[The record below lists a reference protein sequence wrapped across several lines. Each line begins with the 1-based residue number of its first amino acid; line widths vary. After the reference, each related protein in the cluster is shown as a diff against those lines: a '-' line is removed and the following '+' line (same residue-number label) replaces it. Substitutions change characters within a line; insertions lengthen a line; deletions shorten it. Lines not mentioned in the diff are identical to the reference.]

1 MAVIKTKQDLRNATD
16 EEITSFFQNAHCI
29 GYFDT
34 DIPKENQV
42 SYCGKLT
49 NITINGEGS
58 NLCPPFLYVPK
69 SLSAFA
75 TVGLCEFKCSL
86 NLNRFRG
93 ELHQYRL
100 MVYRIMSVKIKD
112 VKSVSDKKEVEEMDN
127 LRLQDKFFIGQFFKN
142 KNGSYT
148 IKDIRRSNFSK
159 LNLQNGKQLPPLLFD
174 AKALSFEDGVYYKF
188 SWILKEVRD
197 NFTYLFAVDISKPFE
212 RLTPRSLVDI
222 LNKNNNKADADSAQK
237 IDSMLDTL
245 RNQLTASGKEIFIYE
260 LLQNANDYPIK
271 DANENNEK
279 VDVEFHLTNESL
291 LFMHSGAE
299 FNERN
304 VAAICNINDK
314 EKSDN
319 KDTIGYKGIGFKT
332 VFLSNNFVYLQ
343 TGKYSFSF
351 DEEKTRRKVNP
362 MWQITPFWTEFKEL
376 TPAERYVFT
385 NADDKFRVKFSLRP
399 KSKDTLRGPG
409 QSYRKMFQEV
419 FKNERVILFIPN
431 LSSVKIYLE
440 PYAEPIECRT
450 DNEHWQVN
458 HFQEPVDEKIT
469 ETINED
475 IDNQEKTGAL
485 KIPTKYYDFKQTKV
499 SFACAVEGSEL
510 KEVSDSLLYC
520 YLPTKAT
527 WGFKFLMNTDMIPT
541 GPRDDI
547 EIEFTDQINFNAEIS
562 EIAGRKFFQWI
573 KALCELKKYTYTS
586 IFSLI
591 PNFATN
597 IKEHGKYKELIER
610 FKAGFDAKIRTD
622 ELIPIGPNKYA
633 KVADII
639 LDETGLTASGIMTDE
654 DFIRI
659 TGTNCSLP
667 VKMLR
672 EDKDFTAFL
681 KRYLKDLRCDG
692 NVWGFDDLK
701 TLCTKAEFKEWLC
714 VQENNDRFL
723 DFLLTKGKLTDFA
736 QKEIFILEGSTELR
750 YGMNIY
756 YDVDAY
762 RDDLKNFNQ
771 YLPCLSLATR
781 RHFKDNEKW
790 DKAIANQFCA
800 FNCANVVDNLMLSA
814 ENIADTKKRLKD
826 KDTSIHFFKFLAE
839 NVPFKEQYLSLP
851 FINDKGQAS
860 NGFNAY
866 DKVFFDSVAQEGHAV
881 CDAKWMTGIK
891 TEFISSDY
899 LPVTQKYFTD
909 NFGVVTFSHEFVAT
923 YFVLHNLIKDYH
935 NTIATAI
942 GEDLETSKAFI
953 AYCYKNKSLYGDNS
967 LWDYAIHVN
976 NINAEASWQLGSLSH
991 IYFASKTYDSL
1002 SIKTW
1007 LSNDWMYEL
1016 DPKYLE
1022 GQENSTELKNFIGA
1036 SFGIHDI
1043 TEQSF
1048 FTEVVKAHLGGI
1060 FVNTNA
1066 SNDADGKKN
1075 IDFVKYLDANFLL
1088 IEKESSSLFEGLLVR
1103 TNDNACVA
1111 ANSNN
1116 LYCYDSELLSITQ
1129 KSWFPKNVV
1138 TICKADYGE
1147 SKTLKKIGVK
1157 TYVFSTFY
1165 DEVIIK
1171 NLATINANIKDKN
1184 TSIAFHNFIIGYKNQ
1199 LSDDQK
1205 KMMQGAKVYLYGHNI
1220 PAEKSSG
1227 HNILSEKANEL
1238 FAIGLVGASNL
1249 DIIDPDYLTGNNTD
1263 YWETNLNNTKF
1274 TASHFFTWLKNHIT
1288 VFNTT
1293 IQNKE
1298 KNLQFWRWAMENKT
1312 NKQLATVGGLTVLLK
1327 NGKMG
1332 STSDLI
1338 YMADDYLQDTKI
1350 EKLIINYN
1358 QNSLFISPEYIQ
1370 DGDDLNIWKEF
1381 WISAGIK
1388 YEMVDILVRT
1398 VMDILGTIDD
1408 EGLPSLIADNRDSLD
1423 DYYKGQNTTLIAK
1436 LKSLKVK
1443 TSDGKFRS
1451 ILETIYI
1458 TCEDKEP
1465 FSLIKLPNIITI
1477 DGNTKV
1483 GRLLRDILADGKIA
1497 PISTLQQWRQKKIDH
1512 YLFMQSTNVESIRG
1526 IHYQFLNE
1534 LAALKGQE
1542 NSGYGDLN
1550 NIEKILILNRDGQ
1563 FCAGNTLTSGSA
1575 YQPYFDFEKC
1585 GINTLAY
1592 VSDSYVEKCSEKINR
1607 LFYDFHVHYNFR
1619 KEDVGLLS
1627 HRECALYFWKE
1638 YLPGKNAS
1646 LIIRQ
1651 TAEESLLNDVA
1662 CIPTK
1667 DKVCKPSELYYGEE
1681 VEKFINNIEEPEN
1694 KFPLKSLP
1702 DIKLSDGT
1710 TIFKKLPFKST
1721 LDFLDALYATTANL
1735 NIGNER
1741 RCTLLQW
1748 MIASYKTEYDAKIKE
1763 YRDAETTRWRNINN
1777 KDVQIKQLYALE
1789 NGNATLDALFGTNP
1803 RIINW
1808 KQLPTA
1814 QDKFNQACQILGITI
1829 IRDNDEDL
1837 TTQAQNSLLYSERNN
1852 DLRLF
1857 ALVIAGV
1864 SDVQKWQEL
1873 YKQYCKKLEQLKLYK
1888 CASILIRYTQDKEIS
1903 TTLDNFYHPKDSNE
1917 FYFVNSL
1924 DDKLVYQD
1932 FVSAYRV
1939 YLGIPASMEDIM
1951 KFKIM
1956 DSIRKA
1962 YQYVKE
1968 RNELMLD
1975 EAFKEELVRLYPAAA
1990 GELRGNKV
1998 EEEEAG
2004 GINRQIFTTID
2015 TSDSD
2020 NQNAEIEQEAE
2031 VTSTAGQ
2038 EPNVESENSTVKV
2051 SGDSPQQSPSSHV
2064 DIEPGGSRHID
2075 DAKFDD
2081 DIISTSADERQP
2093 QAASTKPF
2101 GDSDAQLTE
2110 EPEDEFESENLP
2122 EQVEPEETGD
2132 DSVGDVDLSED
2143 EQPRQAYGS
2152 THAPA
2157 SRRPMSSG
2165 APCRTYSPGKGR
2177 GGFSEPEFD
2186 EEAAQDFIEKHQYK
2200 GATRTLVSR
2209 EPDEGEIAEIND
2221 LFEDPLTP
2229 EEIVTQHFLIRLRLY
2244 QRLIND
2250 QYITEGTKD
2259 DKRDFI
2265 TNKKTRY
2272 HLLSGKYIY
2281 PCSAL
2286 GGIMYISPQIWN
2298 LVEGGDTIVYAY
2310 VDNKSDDFMKF
2321 ESTEDILK
2329 WIDEDSIIIK
2339 LIGKEKVDVVR
2350 ELYSGALDGVAGTA
2364 YTLIRVRNGK
2374 YDALFNPINLPKEEK
2389 EEDYE

>member
-1 MAVIKTKQDLRNATD
+1 MAEIKTKQDLRNATN

-100 MVYRIMSVKIKD
+100 MVYRIKSVKIKD

-547 EIEFTDQINFNAEIS
+547 EIEFTDHINFNAEIS

-610 FKAGFDAKIRTD
+610 FKAGFDAKIRTE
-622 ELIPIGPNKYA
+622 ELIPVGPNKYA

-672 EDKDFTAFL
+672 EDKDFIAFL
-681 KRYLKDLRCDG
+681 KRYLKDLDCKD
-692 NVWGFDDLK
+692 NIWGFDDLEK
-701 TLCTKAEFKEWLC
+701 LCSKPEFQEWLG
-714 VQENNDRFL
+714 VQDNNDRFL
-723 DFLLTKGKLTDFA
+723 DLLLSEGKLTRFI
-736 QKEIFILEGSTELR
+736 KNKKKIFIEEDTGKLYSADKL
-750 YGMNIY
+750 Y

-762 RDDLKNFNQ
+762 LEDLKSFMDFIP
-771 YLPCLSLATR
+771 YLSLATR
-781 RHFKDNEKW
+781 KHFDGNEDW
-790 DKAIANQFCA
+790 DETIDEQFLTFDCNG
-800 FNCANVVDNLMLSA
+800 FVNDILMS
-814 ENIADTKKRLKD
+814 EEYISETKESLKN
-826 KDTSIHFFKFLAE
+826 KETSVHFFKFMAEKVKFKASHLA
-839 NVPFKEQYLSLP
+839 LP
-851 FINDKGQAS
+851 FINDNNEPA
-860 NGFNAY
+860 NEFEEY
-866 DKVFFDSVAQEGHAV
+866 DKVFITSQEGHTV
-881 CDAKWMTGIK
+881 CNAKWMSSII
-891 TEFISSDY
+891 TEFISPDY
-899 LPVTQKYFTD
+899 TKETLDYFKKH
-909 NFGVVTFSHEFVAT
+909 FEVEAFSHKF
-923 YFVLHNLIKDYH
+923 
-935 NTIATAI
+935 IAESFILNVQGGFHDVIAEAI
-942 GEDLETSKAFI
+942 GEDLEASKAFI
-953 AYCYKNKSLYGDNS
+953 EYCYSHKSHFLADS
-967 LWDYAIHVN
+967 LNGYALHVN
-976 NINAEASWQLGSLSH
+976 NINSEDSWQLRSYDK
-991 IYFASKTYDSL
+991 IYFSSKDYADMS
-1002 SIKTW
+1002 SKEW
-1007 LSNDWMYEL
+1007 LDDDWMFEL
-1016 DPKYLE
+1016 DPKYLV
-1022 GQENSTELKNFIGA
+1022 GQEDSKDLKRFITKT
-1036 SFGIHDI
+1036 FGVEEISSKKFYI
-1043 TEQSF
+1043 
-1048 FTEVVKAHLGGI
+1048 EVVRPHLEKI
-1060 FVNTNA
+1060 FININ
-1066 SNDADGKKN
+1066 SENDEDGHKN
-1075 IDFVKYLDANFLL
+1075 IDFIRYLDTNYDLIFKEQKDEDRFQKMSILTNEYNDALL
-1088 IEKESSSLFEGLLVR
+1088 TDDI
-1103 TNDNACVA
+1103 
-1111 ANSNN
+1111 
-1116 LYCYDSELLSITQ
+1116 LYCYDEELVSIMSQ
-1129 KSWFPKNVV
+1129 PWFPKDV
-1138 TICKADYGE
+1138 ILLCCPQYGNNGYSRSLE
-1147 SKTLKKIGVK
+1147 KIGVIK
-1157 TYVFSTFY
+1157 YEFSKFY
-1165 DEVIIK
+1165 NDVIVK
-1171 NLATINANIKDKN
+1171 ELESINDNIEDKAAN
-1184 TSIAFHNFIIGYKNQ
+1184 IAFHDFVNDNSSRLSSNQ
-1199 LSDDQK
+1199 LK
-1205 KMMQGAKVYLYGHNI
+1205 KMQDATVYLYGQDD
-1220 PAEKSSG
+1220 PAEKASG
-1227 HNILSEKANEL
+1227 HKILSPTAREL
-1238 FAIGLVGASNL
+1238 FEKGLVEASDL
-1249 DIIDPDYLTGNNTD
+1249 DIIDPAYHDDENHS
-1263 YWETNLNNTKF
+1263 YWGTNLGNQVF
-1274 TASHFFTWLKNHIT
+1274 EAPHFIKWLKKNIT
-1288 VFNTT
+1288 NFGN
-1293 IQNKE
+1293 ILQDRE
-1298 KNLQFWRWAMENKT
+1298 KNLLFWRWALENKA
-1312 NKQLATVGGLTVLLK
+1312 NDQIMGLSGLPVQLK
-1327 NGKMG
+1327 NGEVG
-1332 STSDLI
+1332 NTSDLI
-1338 YMADDYLQDTKI
+1338 YMADDYLLETKI
-1350 EKLIINYN
+1350 ENLILKYDPGA
-1358 QNSLFISPEYIQ
+1358 SFISPEYIVN
-1370 DGDDLNIWKEF
+1370 GDDINSWKEL
-1381 WISAGIK
+1381 WLSAGIK
-1388 YEMVDILVRT
+1388 FEMVDILA
-1398 VMDILGTIDD
+1398 GTIMRDLED
-1408 EGLPSLIADNRDSLD
+1408 IEEDGLPFLLAENRDNLD
-1423 DYYKGQNTTLIAK
+1423 NYYEGKLLSK

-1443 TSDGKFRS
+1443 TSDGTFRS
-1451 ILETIYI
+1451 ILETTYI

-1465 FSLIKLPNIITI
+1465 FSFIKLPNIIKI

-1512 YLFMQSTNVESIRG
+1512 YLFMQSTDIESIRS
-1526 IHYQFLNE
+1526 IHYQFINE
-1534 LAALKGQE
+1534 LAALKGQA

-1550 NIEKILILNRDGQ
+1550 NIEKILILNREGQ
-1563 FCAGNTLTSGSA
+1563 FCAGNMLTSGSA

-1585 GINTLAY
+1585 GINSLTY

-1607 LFYDFHVHYNFR
+1607 LFTDLHVHYNFR
-1619 KEDVGLLS
+1619 KEDVCLLS
-1627 HRECALYFWKE
+1627 NRECALYFWQV
-1638 YLPGKNAS
+1638 YLPGNNSTTIKR
-1646 LIIRQ
+1646 LIVD
-1651 TAEESLLNDVA
+1651 ENLLNNLA

-1667 DKVCKPSELYYGEE
+1667 NKVCKPSELYYGKE
-1681 VEKFINNIEEPEN
+1681 VENFIDNIEEPED

-1702 DIKLSDGT
+1702 DIILSDGT
-1710 TIFKKLPFKST
+1710 VIFKKLPFKST

-1741 RCTLLQW
+1741 RCILLEW

-1763 YRDAETTRWRNINN
+1763 YRDAESTCWRNNN
-1777 KDVQIKQLYALE
+1777 NNDVQIKQLYALDKSTT
-1789 NGNATLDALFGTNP
+1789 TLDALFGTNP
-1803 RIINW
+1803 RIINR

-1814 QDKFNQACQILGITI
+1814 QDKFNKACQILGITI
-1829 IRDNDEDL
+1829 INDNDTDL
-1837 TTQAQNSLLYSERNN
+1837 KTEAQSSVLYTERNN
-1852 DLRLF
+1852 ELRLF

-1864 SDVQKWQEL
+1864 SDEQKWQEQ
-1873 YKQYCKKLEQLKLYK
+1873 YKQYCEKLEKLKLYK
-1888 CASILIRYTQDKEIS
+1888 CESILIKYDKDKEIS
-1903 TTLDNFYHPKDSNE
+1903 TTLDNFYYPKDSNE

-1932 FVSAYRV
+1932 YVSAFRT
-1939 YLGIPASMEDIM
+1939 YLGAFKLKEDVIRL
-1951 KFKIM
+1951 KIM
-1956 DSIRKA
+1956 DNSKRA

-1975 EAFKEELVRLYPAAA
+1975 DAFKEELVRLYPQAA
-1990 GELRGNKV
+1990 GELRGNKI
-1998 EEEEAG
+1998 EEEETG
-2004 GINRQIFTTID
+2004 GIVRQKFTTID
-2015 TSDSD
+2015 IGNDDS
-2020 NQNAEIEQEAE
+2020 QTGEAEQELE
-2031 VTSTAGQ
+2031 ITSTAVQ
-2038 EPNVESENSTVKV
+2038 DPSAESETTV
-2051 SGDSPQQSPSSHV
+2051 SLEPRDTSHLSASSHL
-2064 DIEPGGSRHID
+2064 DMEPDEPRHIEETKP
-2075 DAKFDD
+2075 ASEEKPSF
-2081 DIISTSADERQP
+2081 ADERQQ
-2093 QAASTKPF
+2093 QAPPTKPAS
-2101 GDSDAQLTE
+2101 DSNAQPSE
-2110 EPEDEFESENLP
+2110 EPEKKFENLP
-2122 EQVEPEETGD
+2122 EQVEPEETRD
-2132 DSVGDVDLSED
+2132 DSIGDVDLQVDGSSPT
-2143 EQPRQAYGS
+2143 PR
-2152 THAPA
+2152 P
-2157 SRRPMSSG
+2157 RRPMSSG
-2165 APCRTYSPGKGR
+2165 TTRRPSSPGKGR
-2177 GGFSEPEFD
+2177 SSLGEPEFD
-2186 EEAAQDFIEKHQYK
+2186 EESAQEFIEKRQYK
-2200 GATRTLVSR
+2200 GTIRTLDSR
-2209 EPDEGEIAEIND
+2209 DPDEGEIAEIND
-2221 LFEDPLTP
+2221 LFEDALTP
-2229 EEIVTQHFLIRLRLY
+2229 EEIVTQHYLIRLRLY
-2244 QRLIND
+2244 HKLINE
-2250 QYITEGTKD
+2250 QYMTDGTKD
-2259 DKRDFI
+2259 NKRDFI
-2265 TNKKTRY
+2265 TDKKRRY
-2272 HLLSGKYIY
+2272 LLPSGKYVY

-2298 LVEGGDTIVYAY
+2298 LVEDGNTIVYAY

-2339 LIGKEKVDVVR
+2339 LIGKEKVDVIR
-2350 ELYSGALDGVAGTA
+2350 ELYSGALEGVAGTA
-2364 YTLIRVRNGK
+2364 YTLIRVRNGR
-2374 YDALFNPINLPKEEK
+2374 YDSLFNPINLPKEEN

>member
-1 MAVIKTKQDLRNATD
+1 MAEIKTKQDLRNATD
-16 EEITSFFQNAHCI
+16 EEITSFFQNARCM

-34 DIPKENQV
+34 DIPKENRDNF
-42 SYCGKLT
+42 CGKLT
-49 NITINGEGS
+49 NITINGEDS
-58 NLCPPFLYVPK
+58 NLCPSFLYVPN
-69 SLSAFA
+69 SVSAFA
-75 TVGLCEFKCSL
+75 KIGLCEFKCSL
-86 NLNRFRG
+86 NLNKFRG

-100 MVYRIMSVKIKD
+100 TVYKIMSVKIKD
-112 VKSVSDKKEVEEMDN
+112 VKSVGGKTVAEEMDN
-127 LRLQDKFFIGQFFKN
+127 LRLQDKFFIGQFFRN

-159 LNLQNGKQLPPLLFD
+159 LTLQNKRQLPPLLFD
-174 AKALSFEDGVYYKF
+174 PKGLTFEDGAYYKF
-188 SWILKEVRD
+188 SWILKEIRD

-212 RLTPRSLVDI
+212 KLTPRGLVDI

-260 LLQNANDYPIK
+260 LLQNANDYPVEDSNGNK
-271 DANENNEK
+271 EK
-279 VDVEFHLTNESL
+279 VDVEFHITNESL

-332 VFLSNNFVYLQ
+332 VFLSNNYVYLQ

-351 DEEKTRRKVNP
+351 DEVKTRRKVNP

-385 NADDKFRVKFSLRP
+385 TADDKFRVKFSLRP
-399 KSKDTLRGPG
+399 KSKETLRGPG

-458 HFQEPVDEKIT
+458 HFQEPVDERIT

-485 KIPTKYYDFKQTKV
+485 KIPTKYYDFTKTKV

-510 KEVSDSLLYC
+510 KEVSNSLLYC
-520 YLPTKAT
+520 YLPTQAT
-527 WGFKFLMNTDMIPT
+527 WGFKFLMNTDMIPN
-541 GPRDDI
+541 GARDDV
-547 EIEFTDQINFNAEIS
+547 EIEFTDHKINFNAEIS
-562 EIAGRKFFQWI
+562 EIAGQKFFEWI
-573 KALCELKKYTYTS
+573 KFLCDLKKYKYTS

-591 PNFATN
+591 PDFTTN
-597 IKEHGKYKELIER
+597 VKEHGKYKELIER
-610 FKAGFDAKIRTD
+610 FKAGFDSKIRTN
-622 ELIPIGPNKYA
+622 ELIPVGPDKYA

-659 TGTNCSLP
+659 TGKNYSLP
-667 VKMLR
+667 LKMLR
-672 EDKDFTAFL
+672 DDNDFTAFL
-681 KRYLKDLRCDG
+681 KRYLKELNCKD
-692 NVWGFDDLK
+692 NIWGFEDLK
-701 TLCTKAEFKEWLC
+701 ELCSKPEFQEWLS
-714 VQENNDRFL
+714 VQDNNDRFL
-723 DFLLTKGKLTDFA
+723 DFLLTKGKLTEFA
-736 QKEIFILEGSTELR
+736 QKEIFIKEGAKELR
-750 YGMNIY
+750 YGKNLY

-762 RDDLKNFNQ
+762 RDDLKNFNE

-790 DKAIANQFCA
+790 DKAIANQFCIID
-800 FNCANVVDNLMLSA
+800 CTYVVDNGMMSK
-814 ENIADTKKRLKD
+814 ENISNTIEKLKD

-839 NVPFKEQYLSLP
+839 NVAFKEQYLSLP

-923 YFVLHNLIKDYH
+923 YFILHNLIKDYH

-967 LWDYAIHVN
+967 LWDYALHVN
-976 NINAEASWQLGSLSH
+976 NINAEESWQLGNSSH

-1022 GQENSTELKNFIGA
+1022 GQGSSTELKNFIGA

-1066 SNDADGKKN
+1066 TNDADGKKN
-1075 IDFVKYLDANFLL
+1075 IDFVKYLDANFQL
-1088 IEKESSSLFEGLLVR
+1088 IEKESSSLFEGLFVR

-1129 KSWFPKNVV
+1129 KSWFPKDVV
-1138 TICKADYGE
+1138 TICKADYGD

-1157 TYVFSTFY
+1157 IYEFSTFY
-1165 DEVIIK
+1165 DDVIVE
-1171 NLATINANIKDKN
+1171 NLVTINANIKDKG
-1184 TSIAFHNFIIGYKNQ
+1184 TSIAFHNFIIGNKSQ
-1199 LSDDQK
+1199 LSVDQQK
-1205 KMMQGAKVYLYGHNI
+1205 KMQGAKVYLYDQKI

-1238 FAIGLVGASNL
+1238 FASGLVGASNL
-1249 DIIDPDYLTGNNTD
+1249 DIIDPDYQTGNNTD

-1274 TASHFFTWLKNHIT
+1274 TAPHFFTWLKNNIT

-1298 KNLQFWRWAMENKT
+1298 KNLKFWRWAMENKA
-1312 NKQLATVGGLTVLLK
+1312 NKQLATVGGLNVLLK
-1327 NGKMG
+1327 NSKMG
-1332 STSDLI
+1332 TTSDLI
-1338 YMADDYLQDTKI
+1338 YMADDYLQETKI
-1350 EKLIINYN
+1350 EKLITNYN
-1358 QNSLFISPEYIQ
+1358 SNALFISSEYIKE
-1370 DGDDLNIWKEF
+1370 GDDLNAWKEF

-1388 YEMVDILVRT
+1388 YEMVDILVKT
-1398 VMDILGTIDD
+1398 VMPILGTMDD
-1408 EGLPSLIADNRDSLD
+1408 EGLPTLIADNRDSLD

-1443 TSDGKFRS
+1443 TSDHTFRT
-1451 ILETIYI
+1451 ILETTYI
-1458 TCEDKEP
+1458 TCEDREP
-1465 FSLIKLPNIITI
+1465 FSFIKLPNIIKI

-1512 YLFMQSTNVESIRG
+1512 YLFMQSTDIESIRS
-1526 IHYQFLNE
+1526 IHYQFINE
-1534 LAALKGQE
+1534 LAALKGQA

-1550 NIEKILILNRDGQ
+1550 NIEKILILNREGQ
-1563 FCAGNTLTSGSA
+1563 FCAGNMLTSGSA

-1585 GINTLAY
+1585 GINSLAY

-1607 LFYDFHVHYNFR
+1607 LFTDLHVHYNFR
-1619 KEDVGLLS
+1619 KEDVCLLS
-1627 HRECALYFWKE
+1627 NRECALYFWQV
-1638 YLPGKNAS
+1638 YLPGNNSTTIKR
-1646 LIIRQ
+1646 LIVD
-1651 TAEESLLNDVA
+1651 ENLLNNLA

-1667 DKVCKPSELYYGEE
+1667 NKVCKPSELYYGEE
-1681 VEKFINNIEEPEN
+1681 VEKFIYNIEEPED

-1702 DIKLSDGT
+1702 DIILSDGT
-1710 TIFKKLPFKST
+1710 IIFKKLPFKST

-1735 NIGNER
+1735 NIGNDR
-1741 RCTLLQW
+1741 RCTLLEW
-1748 MIASYKTEYDAKIKE
+1748 MIASYKTEYDAIIKD
-1763 YRDAETTRWRNINN
+1763 YRDAVTTCWRNNN
-1777 KDVQIKQLYALE
+1777 NNDVQIKQLYALE
-1789 NGNATLDALFGTNP
+1789 HGNTTLDALFGSNP
-1803 RIINW
+1803 RIINK
-1808 KQLPTA
+1808 KQLPAT
-1814 QDKFNQACQILGITI
+1814 QDKFNTACQILGITI
-1829 IRDNDEDL
+1829 INGNDTDL
-1837 TTQAQNSLLYSERNN
+1837 KTEAQSSVLYTERNN
-1852 DLRLF
+1852 ELRLF

-1864 SDVQKWQEL
+1864 SDEQKWQEQ
-1873 YKQYCKKLEQLKLYK
+1873 YKQYCEKLEKLKLYK
-1888 CASILIRYTQDKEIS
+1888 CESILIKYDKDKEIS
-1903 TTLDNFYHPKDSNE
+1903 TTLDNFYYPKDSTE

-1932 FVSAYRV
+1932 YVSAFRT
-1939 YLGIPASMEDIM
+1939 YLGAFKLKEDVIRL
-1951 KFKIM
+1951 KIM
-1956 DSIRKA
+1956 DNSKRA

-1975 EAFKEELVRLYPAAA
+1975 EAFKEELVRLYPPAA

-1998 EEEEAG
+1998 EEEETG
-2004 GINRQIFTTID
+2004 GIVRQKFTTID
-2015 TSDSD
+2015 IGNEDS
-2020 NQNAEIEQEAE
+2020 QTGEAEQEVE
-2031 VTSTAGQ
+2031 ITSTAVQ
-2038 EPNVESENSTVKV
+2038 DSSAESVTTGSLEHRDTSHP
-2051 SGDSPQQSPSSHV
+2051 SASSHL
-2064 DIEPGGSRHID
+2064 DMEPDDPRHIEE
-2075 DAKFDD
+2075 AKPASEEKPSF
-2081 DIISTSADERQP
+2081 ADERQQ
-2093 QAASTKPF
+2093 QASPTKPAS
-2101 GDSDAQLTE
+2101 DSNAQPSE
-2110 EPEDEFESENLP
+2110 EPEEKFENLP
-2122 EQVEPEETGD
+2122 EHVEAEDTRD
-2132 DSVGDVDLSED
+2132 DSIGVVDLQVD
-2143 EQPRQAYGS
+2143 GS
-2152 THAPA
+2152 SPMPIP
-2157 SRRPMSSG
+2157 RRPMSSG
-2165 APCRTYSPGKGR
+2165 TTRRPFSPGKSR

-2186 EEAAQDFIEKHQYK
+2186 EESAQEFIEKHQNK
-2200 GATRTLVSR
+2200 GTIRTLDSR
-2209 EPDEGEIAEIND
+2209 DPDEGEIAEIND
-2221 LFEDPLTP
+2221 LFDNALTP
-2229 EEIVTQHFLIRLRLY
+2229 EEIVTQHYLIRLRLY
-2244 QRLIND
+2244 HKLINE
-2250 QYITEGTKD
+2250 QYMTNGTKD
-2259 DKRDFI
+2259 NKRDFI
-2265 TNKKTRY
+2265 TDKKRRY
-2272 HLLSGKYIY
+2272 LLPSGKYIY

-2298 LVEGGDTIVYAY
+2298 LVEDGNTIVYAY

-2339 LIGKEKVDVVR
+2339 LIGKEKVDVIR
-2350 ELYSGALDGVAGTA
+2350 ELYSGALEGVAGTA
-2364 YTLIRVRNGK
+2364 YTLIRVRNGR
-2374 YDALFNPINLPKEEK
+2374 YDALFNPINLPKEEN